1 LYWLDLLSLP
11 LRRTLADDIY
21 RRYFEANLMESVSL
35 KLPEKLLETS
45 ERCAR
50 ALGISRAE
58 YIHRAIERMNRETS
72 EAPIRAEQ
80 MPRASR
86 KVRKES
92 MQVNAEFA
100 AIERDP
106 EGRTFK
112 ALLAS
117 VPLDGV
123 EIRRSR
129 DTARPRL

>member
-1 LYWLDLLSLP
+1 
-11 LRRTLADDIY
+11 
-21 RRYFEANLMESVSL
+21 MESISL
-35 KLPEKLLETS
+35 KLPQEMLETS

-58 YIHRAIERMNRETS
+58 YIRRAIERMNRQTTQ
-72 EAPIRAEQ
+72 ARARATQ
-80 MPRASR
+80 MARASR

-92 MQVNAEFA
+92 MRVNAEFA

-117 VPLDGV
+117 APLDGI
-123 EIRRSR
+123 EMRRSR
-129 DTARPRL
+129 DSACPRL

>member
-1 LYWLDLLSLP
+1 MKS
-11 LRRTLADDIY
+11 I
-21 RRYFEANLMESVSL
+21 SL
-35 KLPEKLLETS
+35 KVQEELLRTV

-50 ALGISRAE
+50 ALGISRTE
-58 YIHRAIERMNRETS
+58 YIRSAIGRMNREV
-72 EAPIRAEQ
+72 EARVRSEQ
-80 MPRASR
+80 MARASR

-92 MQVNAEFA
+92 MRVNAEFG

-117 VPLDGV
+117 APLDGV

-129 DTARPRL
+129 DTARSRLSKESNS